1 MKRTLTG
8 LGIVLLFSF
17 MLLSPKAVFSGASS
31 GLLLW
36 FQTILPTLF
45 PFLLVSNLLLATGS
59 IHYLTSAFS
68 KICRTFLSVSDC
80 GSFAVITGFLCG
92 YPMGAKTAADLN
104 TQGYITH
111 REACYLLSFCN
122 NTSPVFIMNYIVY
135 QTLEDE
141 TLLLPTLFILLVSP
155 LFVSLITRCIYKMSL
170 IDRVGNQNTF
180 ARSAAFSTP
189 AEERSKEPGF
199 SFRQL
204 DHCIMDSCETLVKV
218 GGYIILFSVLS
229 SIVSSSPFPLPG
241 SKFFLPFL
249 EVTNGISMIGSASMS
264 MRFKYPMLLGLT
276 SFGGFCAVMQTQS
289 MVQKAGLPI
298 FPYFTEKLAAAL
310 TASSLGYLYMI
321 FR

>member
-1 MKRTLTG
+1 
-8 LGIVLLFSF
+8 
-17 MLLSPKAVFSGASS
+17 
-31 GLLLW
+31 
-36 FQTILPTLF
+36 
-45 PFLLVSNLLLATGS
+45 
-59 IHYLTSAFS
+59 
-68 KICRTFLSVSDC
+68 
-80 GSFAVITGFLCG
+80 
-92 YPMGAKTAADLN
+92 
-104 TQGYITH
+104 
-111 REACYLLSFCN
+111 
-122 NTSPVFIMNYIVY
+122 MNYIVY

-189 AEERSKEPGF
+189 AAERSKEPGF

>member
-1 MKRTLTG
+1 
-8 LGIVLLFSF
+8 
-17 MLLSPKAVFSGASS
+17 
-31 GLLLW
+31 
-36 FQTILPTLF
+36 
-45 PFLLVSNLLLATGS
+45 
-59 IHYLTSAFS
+59 
-68 KICRTFLSVSDC
+68 
-80 GSFAVITGFLCG
+80 
-92 YPMGAKTAADLN
+92 MGAKTAADLN

-155 LFVSLITRCIYKMSL
+155 LFVSLITRRIYKMSL

-189 AEERSKEPGF
+189 AAERSKEPGF